1 MKKIFIIA
9 TLVIT
14 VIVTTI
20 MVVDATST
28 LSYVLFGR
36 IDGSV
41 FIVPAVGVMFA
52 ILLAVIPD
60 NENRR
65 N

>member
-14 VIVTTI
+14 VIVTI
-20 MVVDATST
+20 VMVVNATCT
-28 LSYVLFGR
+28 LSYALSGR